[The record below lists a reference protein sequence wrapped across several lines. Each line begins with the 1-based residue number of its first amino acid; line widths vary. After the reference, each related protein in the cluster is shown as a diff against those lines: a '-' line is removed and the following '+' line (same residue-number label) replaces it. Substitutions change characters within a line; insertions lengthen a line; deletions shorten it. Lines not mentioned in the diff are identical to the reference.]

1 MGSEMCIRDSLDSKQ
16 EVDGVNVLAA
26 LVDVNSADGMREIS
40 DWLRDKLESGVVVL
54 GGVINERPLI
64 TAMVTKDLVERGLDA
79 TTIVRGAAKAIGG
92 GGGGRPDVAQA
103 GGKQAD
109 KLSAALDM
117 VPSLVREGLTAS

>member
-1 MGSEMCIRDSLDSKQ
+1 
-16 EVDGVNVLAA
+16 
-26 LVDVNSADGMREIS
+26 MREIG

-79 TTIVRGAAKAIGG
+79 TTIVRGAAKVIGG

-109 KLSAALDM
+109 KLSSALDM